1 MDNYN
6 NFSTP
11 YQATPTN
18 NWFYPTYSTTP
29 VYGQRNLSQYY
40 QPQTNPNYQ
49 QQPINS
55 GIIWVQGEAAARAY
69 NLPNGTTLP
78 LWDSESQTIYIK
90 SVDAN
95 GKPTMTILDYTERTD
110 DTQKPNS
117 EKTTQPEYATKDQI
131 EDLTKQFQVISEKLN
146 GLSVYVTK
154 EQFDGVNSNV
164 DDLRDQIENIKNKI
178 TSFGKL
184 QSNNN
189 NNYRKGN
196 K

>member
-11 YQATPTN
+11 YQNTPMN
-18 NWFYPTYSTTP
+18 YWFYPTNSTTP
-29 VYGQRNLSQYY
+29 IYGQRNLSQYY
-40 QPQTNPNYQ
+40 QPQTNLNYQ
-49 QQPINS
+49 QQPVNT

-110 DTQKPNS
+110 DAQKPNP